1 MKKFMIAVMLVVGF
15 VGFNG
20 VSEAGPLR
28 NLIQN
33 IRESRCE
40 SAQAQ
45 PSCCGGSTQQVTKSA
60 CSCGSSCGCS
70 TSGSCGSGSC
80 YPTPVRNVAGQV
92 VGGVINYFTPS
103 TCKNGNCGR

>member
-33 IRESRCE
+33 IRESRC
-40 SAQAQ
+40 
-45 PSCCGGSTQQVTKSA
+45 CGGSTQQVTKSA
-60 CSCGSSCGCS
+60 CPCGSSCGCS

-92 VGGVINYFTPS
+92 VGGVVNYFTPS